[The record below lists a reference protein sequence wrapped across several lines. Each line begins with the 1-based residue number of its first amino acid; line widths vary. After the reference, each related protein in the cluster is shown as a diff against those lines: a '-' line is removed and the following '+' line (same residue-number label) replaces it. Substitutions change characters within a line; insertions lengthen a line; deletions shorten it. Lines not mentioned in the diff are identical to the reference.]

1 MRLETER
8 LLLREMTLD
17 DLDALLAVFSDPETM
32 RFYPQAFDRAMTQ
45 QWIENMRQRERRDGF
60 ALLSMVLKETG
71 GVVGD
76 CGLVAQHID
85 GVDEV
90 EIGWHVRRDLWGKG
104 YATEAARACMAYGM
118 ATLGCTRFVS
128 IIAPDN
134 IASRRVAEKIGMTVE
149 RETDWRG
156 KTILLHAVEHPT
168 VE

>member
-1 MRLETER
+1 M
-8 LLLREMTLD
+8 
-17 DLDALLAVFSDPETM
+17 FSDPETM

-60 ALLSMVLKETG
+60 ALWSMVLKETG